1 MADEPKFPF
10 ELPQADESPA
20 QNPPAVRSAP
30 IPPPIPPRAPVSPAS
45 EPSEPDVKIATG
57 QGDFFSPETFEASP
71 IPNGTKVSGNLIKNI
86 IIAVLAIVFVGG
98 IGAFSYFVV
107 FPMLFPPKAPSTGI
121 APVVATPITHKS
133 YLISPAAAV
142 ANISLADH
150 KYLTIATALQNE
162 SYNQLAERQIKEVV
176 ISEKGDQVSF
186 ATFLAAISPV
196 TSALGDGGYFEKD
209 FTALLYYDANGVWP
223 IYVAKL
229 KTGTNQADL
238 TANLKSL
245 EGVLDTA
252 NFYLAS
258 PGTFAA
264 FKDGKVEGKN
274 TRYAVGVQ
282 SGAAFNYGILGDYLL
297 IATNYSG
304 LQRVVPMIG
313 LAQPGS
319 DL

>member
-30 IPPPIPPRAPVSPAS
+30 IPPPIPPRAATPPV
-45 EPSEPDVKIATG
+45 EPEPNVKIATG

-71 IPNGTKVSGNLIKNI
+71 IPAGAKASGNLVKNI

-98 IGAFSYFVV
+98 VGALSYFVV
-107 FPMLFPPKAPSTGI
+107 FPMFFPPKAPSTGV
-121 APVVATPITHKS
+121 APVVATPVTHTS
-133 YLISPAAAV
+133 YLVSSAAAE
-142 ANISLADH
+142 ANIAMADH

-162 SYNQLAERQIKEVV
+162 SFNQLAEGQVKEVK
-176 ISEKGDQVSF
+176 ISEKGTQVPFS
-186 ATFLAAISPV
+186 TFLAAISPV
-196 TSALGDGGYFEKD
+196 TSALGDSGYFEKD

-229 KTGTNQADL
+229 KAGASSEDL
-238 TANLKSL
+238 LANFKSL
-245 EGVLDTA
+245 EGILDVA

-258 PGTFAA
+258 PGSFSA
-264 FKDGKVEGKN
+264 FKDGKVDGKS

-282 SGAAFNYGILGDYLL
+282 PGAAFNYGVLGNYLV
-297 IATNYSG
+297 IATNYNG
-304 LQRVVPMIG
+304 LKTTMPLIG
-313 LAQPGS
+313 LAQPSS
-319 DL
+319 DK